1 MTRRPAELLAGG
13 ALALAGVAAW
23 AVARTYPT
31 YDSYFAL
38 VWGRELL
45 HGELPRYEV
54 DAAPTPH
61 PLWTLTGAACALL
74 GRAGERALVLVAV
87 LAFVAVIWGVARLGA
102 AVWDGPRGLLAGA
115 FVGTSFAFGLYA
127 ANAFVDVPFLA
138 LVAWAAALEHERPRR
153 GTLPMALLALA
164 GLLRPEAWVLSLAY
178 LAWLWRAGRPA
189 PATIA
194 LAVAPPLLWGLS
206 DLAVTGDPLFSLHRT
221 SDVAES
227 IGQDVAASAVPRTLV
242 SYLGGTVRAPVL
254 VLGVLGVVLALRRRG
269 ARRLAVPLVLLGL
282 GIAAF
287 VVVGVVVGTSERRYL
302 TVPALAVCLF
312 AAHAVLGFRDLAP
325 DDPWR
330 RRWRALTAAGV
341 VAGVAAVV
349 VLVPG
354 PAGRLRSE
362 LRFVRDSHD
371 ELVSLLRRPDVRDCE
386 PIVFPTYRLV
396 PVARWELDLPPGD
409 VVAARRLRGRPGARF
424 FVGPGDR
431 AIRRFGIAAG
441 TPYRF
446 NAPDPALPVIAR
458 AGPFTVRGRC
468 A

>member
-1 MTRRPAELLAGG
+1 MRRRRAELVAGG

-23 AVARTYPT
+23 ALARTYPT

-61 PLWTLTGAACALL
+61 PLWTLAGAACALL
-74 GRAGERALVLVAV
+74 GRAGERALVFVAV
-87 LAFVAVIWGVARLGA
+87 LAFVALVWGVARLGA
-102 AVWDGPRGLLAGA
+102 ALWDGPRGLLAGA

-127 ANAFVDVPFLA
+127 ANAFVDVPFVA
-138 LVAWAAALEHERPRR
+138 LVAWAAALEQERPRR
-153 GTLPMALLALA
+153 GVMPMALLALA

-178 LAWLWRAGRPA
+178 LAWLWRAGVRA
-189 PATIA
+189 PAMVA

-206 DLAVTGDPLFSLHRT
+206 DLAVTGDALFSLHRT
-221 SDVAES
+221 SNVAES

-242 SYLGGTVRAPVL
+242 SYLAGTVRAPVL
-254 VLGVLGVVLALRRRG
+254 ALGVVGVALAVRRRG
-269 ARRLAVPLVLLGL
+269 ARTLAVPLVLLGL
-282 GIAAF
+282 GIVAF
-287 VVVGVVVGTSERRYL
+287 VAVGVVVGTSERRYL
-302 TVPALAVCLF
+302 TVPAVAVCLF

-325 DDPWR
+325 SDPWR
-330 RRWRALTAAGV
+330 RRWRALS
-341 VAGVAAVV
+341 VAGVLAGAVAAAA
-349 VLVPG
+349 LVPG
-354 PAGRLRSE
+354 PAGRLRAE

-371 ELVSLLRRPDVRDCE
+371 ELVSLLRRPDVRGCR

-396 PVARWELDLPPGD
+396 PVARWELDLGPGD
-409 VVAARRLRGRPGARF
+409 VVAARRLEGRPGVRF
-424 FVGPGDR
+424 FVGPGDK

-446 NAPDPALPVIAR
+446 NAPDPAMPVIAS
-458 AGPFTVRGRC
+458 AGPFTVRGGC
-468 A
+468 

>member
-1 MTRRPAELLAGG
+1 MRRRRTELVAGG
-13 ALALAGVAAW
+13 GLVLAGVAAW
-23 AVARTYPT
+23 ALARTYPT

-61 PLWTLTGAACALL
+61 PLWTLVGAACALL

-87 LAFVAVIWGVARLGA
+87 LAFVGLIWGVARLGA
-102 AVWDGPRGLLAGA
+102 ALWDGPRGLLAGV
-115 FVGTSFAFGLYA
+115 FTGTSFAFGLYA
-127 ANAFVDVPFLA
+127 ANAFVDVPFVA
-138 LVAWAAALEHERPRR
+138 LVAWAAALEQERPRR
-153 GTLPMALLALA
+153 GALPMALLALA

-178 LAWLWRAGRPA
+178 LAWLWRGGSRSAA
-189 PATIA
+189 VVA
-194 LAVAPPLLWGLS
+194 LAVAPALLWGLS
-206 DLAVTGDPLFSLHRT
+206 DLAITGDPLFSLHRT
-221 SDVAES
+221 SDVAAS
-227 IGQDVAASAVPRTLV
+227 IGQDVDAVDVPRTLV
-242 SYLGGTVRAPVL
+242 SALAGTVRAPLL
-254 VLGVLGVVLALRRRG
+254 VLGGLGVVLAVRRRG
-269 ARRLAVPLVLLGL
+269 ARSLVVPLVLLGL

-302 TVPALAVCLF
+302 TVPAIAVCLF
-312 AAHAVLGFRDLAP
+312 AADAALGWLDLPP
-325 DDPWR
+325 DHPWR
-330 RRWRALTAAGV
+330 PRWRALA
-341 VAGVAAVV
+341 VAGVFAAA
-349 VLVPG
+349 VLVPR
-354 PAGRLRSE
+354 PAGRLGTE

-371 ELVSLLRRPDVRDCE
+371 QLVSLLRRPDVGRCR

-409 VVAARRLRGRPGARF
+409 VVAARRLRGRPGVRF

-446 NAPDPALPVIAR
+446 NAPDPSLPVIAR
-458 AGPFTVRGRC
+458 AGPFTVRGGC
-468 A
+468 